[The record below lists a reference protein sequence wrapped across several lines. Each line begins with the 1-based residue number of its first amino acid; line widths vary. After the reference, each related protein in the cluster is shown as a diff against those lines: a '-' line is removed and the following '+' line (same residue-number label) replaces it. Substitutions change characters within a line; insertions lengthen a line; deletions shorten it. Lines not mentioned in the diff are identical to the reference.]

1 MRWIGERSDLKP
13 FVSVTLL
20 DYSFNKLAQPWYPMG
35 LSHFGHGL
43 SYSPMKSNVMSV
55 LYELQGVEGTIREI
69 DGIVSLDS
77 STALENLLSVWL
89 QVKS

>member
-1 MRWIGERSDLKP
+1 
-13 FVSVTLL
+13 
-20 DYSFNKLAQPWYPMG
+20 
-35 LSHFGHGL
+35 
-43 SYSPMKSNVMSV
+43 MSV

-89 QVKS
+89 QVRSLPLFLSLLLPEQPLLVNFLGSQLAFDCLISWGFAVLSMWAKGMILVTVRP

>member
-1 MRWIGERSDLKP
+1 
-13 FVSVTLL
+13 
-20 DYSFNKLAQPWYPMG
+20 
-35 LSHFGHGL
+35 
-43 SYSPMKSNVMSV
+43 MSV
-55 LYELQGVEGTIREI
+55 LYELQGVESTIREI